1 MFKKIGIIL
10 IIILYV
16 IDIIDCFYWGILN
29 SNFYQFICGGL
40 FILLGFSI
48 FTLYVANNVINEL
61 KEKENDFNQWKLL

>member
-16 IDIIDCFYWGILN
+16 INIINCLYCGILN

-48 FTLYVANNVINEL
+48 FTLYVANNLINKL
-61 KEKENDFNQWKLL
+61 KEKENGSNQ

>member
-10 IIILYV
+10 IIILHV
-16 IDIIDCFYWGILN
+16 INIINCLYWGILN

-48 FTLYVANNVINEL
+48 FTLYVANIVINKL
-61 KEKENDFNQWKLL
+61 KEKENDSNQ